1 MHSDLNLIDQQSVV
15 TGGPAPKPMN
25 LRQSPKGFTLVE
37 LLVVIAIIGILVALL
52 LPAVQAAREAAR
64 RNQCVNNLKNIAL
77 AILNY
82 EDTNGDLPPATPFF
96 DACPKVGSQ
105 STVNLHRVSG
115 FVLILPHIEES
126 ALFVQYQLD
135 KAPYVW
141 MSDNTGNNWHML
153 AGRQGLVEARPDIY
167 VCPSEQSPA
176 LHEDP
181 DTGPI
186 RNGLK
191 PATGNYAF
199 VTGTIGPPETG
210 VAAKCDNTGA
220 FRYGNPVSLRK
231 ITDGLSKTMFVGE
244 VIDPHTRKGSN
255 IWSFAARHADSM
267 RTTTNPLN
275 TAPGLGLVID
285 FGATLGSNGAF
296 ASRHPSGANFA
307 FGDGHVEF
315 LAEEIDMD
323 SYRALSTIALED
335 FVTND

>member
-1 MHSDLNLIDQQSVV
+1 MRFDRKQN
-15 TGGPAPKPMN
+15 
-25 LRQSPKGFTLVE
+25 GFTLVE

-82 EDTNGDLPPATPFF
+82 EDANGNLPPGTPFF
-96 DACPKVGSQ
+96 DACQQKTPV
-105 STVNLHRVSG
+105 STVNNHRISG
-115 FVLILPHIEES
+115 FVMILPQIEES
-126 ALFVQYQLD
+126 ALFDQYQLD
-135 KAPYVW
+135 KTPYIW
-141 MSDNTGNNWHML
+141 MHDNTGNNWHQL
-153 AGRQGLVEARPDIY
+153 PGRQGLVEARPAIY

-176 LHEDP
+176 IHEDP

-191 PATGNYAF
+191 PATGNYAL
-199 VTGTIGPPETG
+199 VTGTIGPPEVG
-210 VAAKCDNTGA
+210 VNAKCDNTGP
-220 FRYGNPVSLRK
+220 FRYGNPVGLRK
-231 ITDGLSKTMFVGE
+231 ITDGLSKTIFVGE

-296 ASRHPSGANFA
+296 ASRHPGGGNFA

-315 LAEEIDMD
+315 VPEEIDMD

-335 FVTND
+335 FASND

>member
-1 MHSDLNLIDQQSVV
+1 
-15 TGGPAPKPMN
+15 MN
-25 LRQSPKGFTLVE
+25 RKSTQRGFTLVE

-82 EDTNGDLPPATPFF
+82 EDTNGGLPPATPFF
-96 DACPKVGSQ
+96 DQCPETGKVSEI
-105 STVNLHRVSG
+105 NKHRISG
-115 FVLILPHIEES
+115 FVLILPQLEEG
-126 ALFVQYQLD
+126 ALYDQYQLD
-135 KAPYVW
+135 KSPYVW
-141 MSDNTGNNWHML
+141 MSDNTGNNWHRL
-153 AGRQGLVEARPDIY
+153 PGREGLPEARPDIY

-176 LHEDP
+176 IHENPDP
-181 DTGPI
+181 GPI

-191 PATGNYAF
+191 PATGTYAF
-199 VTGTIGPPETG
+199 VTGSIGPPEVG
-210 VAAKCDNTGA
+210 VSAKCDNTGA
-220 FRYGNPVSLRK
+220 FRYGNPIALRK
-231 ITDGLSKTMFVGE
+231 VIDGLSKTFFVGE

-285 FGATLGSNGAF
+285 FGATQGSNGAF
-296 ASRHPSGANFA
+296 ASRHPGGANFA
-307 FGDGHVEF
+307 YGDGHVEF
-315 LAEEIDMD
+315 LPEEIDMD
-323 SYRALSTIALED
+323 SYRALSTIASED